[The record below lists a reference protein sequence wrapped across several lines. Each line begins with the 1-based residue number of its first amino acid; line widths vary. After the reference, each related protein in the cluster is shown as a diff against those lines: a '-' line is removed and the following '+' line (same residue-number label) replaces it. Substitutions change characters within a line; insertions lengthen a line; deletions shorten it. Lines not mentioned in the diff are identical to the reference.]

1 MISYLKRRKARKL
14 AKEWLHQAR
23 HTRNLREDIASPESL
38 AALDEAVRQLRET
51 VSKRHDHDLEKVQKA
66 CNQLARTIGKVYP
79 PRRYAWL
86 RDNFE
91 IALVAVAVALAF
103 RTYFVQPFKI
113 PTGSMQPTLYGIH
126 YETQQEP
133 ALFDRAPLNLLR
145 WTMFGE
151 WYMEYRAQT
160 SGTVTDAFLR
170 QGDRE
175 NVHIVIGGVAHV
187 LPRGIMDKFRFQ
199 PGDHVNRGQVLA
211 SGLRRL
217 GDHIFVNRVRWNF
230 FPPQRGEVMVFTT
243 RDIPQIE
250 MDTHYIKRMVG
261 MPNETVGIDPP
272 YLLIDEEPMLE
283 PEMIRKITLGENGY
297 QGFKTTGMDDS
308 HNGALLN
315 HERNRIRLGPGLYA
329 AFGDNT
335 GSSLDSRYWGP
346 VKQEN
351 LVGPAFWVY
360 WPISRRWGRI
370 H

>member
-1 MISYLKRRKARKL
+1 MMSYLKRRRARKL

-23 HTRNLREDIASPESL
+23 HARNLREDIATPESL
-38 AALDEAVRQLRET
+38 AALDEAVGRLREII
-51 VSKRHDHDLEKVQKA
+51 SERPDLEKVQDE
-66 CNQLARTIGKVYP
+66 CSRLAQTINIVYP
-79 PRRYAWL
+79 PRRFAWL
-86 RDNFE
+86 RENFE

-126 YETQQEP
+126 YDAQQEP
-133 ALFDRAPLNLLR
+133 GVFDRAPLNLLR
-145 WTMFGE
+145 WMMFGE

-160 SGTVTDAFLR
+160 SGIITDAFLR
-170 QGDRE
+170 EGDRE
-175 NVHIVIGGVAHV
+175 NVHVVIGGVAHA
-187 LPRGIMDKFRFQ
+187 LPRGIMENFRFQ
-199 PGDHVNRGQVLA
+199 SGDRVIRGQVLA

-261 MPNETVGIDPP
+261 MPNETVGINPP
-272 YLLIDEEPMLE
+272 YLLINEEPMLE
-283 PEMIRKITLGENGY
+283 PEMIRKITFGVNGY
-297 QGFKTTGMDDS
+297 EGFKTTGMDETDAR
-308 HNGALLN
+308 ALLN
-315 HERNRIRLGPGLYA
+315 TENDRMDLGPGLYA

-346 VKQEN
+346 VMQEN

-360 WPISRRWGRI
+360 WPISRRWGWI